1 MVTFNVLSIF
11 KRLFSCFCIRS
22 EEAESCQKSLSF
34 LFAEVILVSGK
45 LYLLFCLFIFGCSHK
60 CIPCTS
66 WLWGRAIFSDFPIF
80 DFKTSFASGGC
91 LWSRAVAARPRSSC
105 ATIGPGAGLRPP
117 SRLGRCCWNWWKR
130 LGSCPAGLARTFFFR
145 RFLGAA
151 RGAAAGAKVQPDGAV
166 VRGAGARHG
175 PSPRGSAAG
184 RGWVAA
190 RAGPEGAARAAGPG
204 SPSGGPR
211 GTRAALSG
219 RSERDLAVGRRR
231 RSWRGDSA
239 ERRGAGVTGRRR
251 RLLLE
256 GSEQG
261 P

>member
-1 MVTFNVLSIF
+1 MFSVFLKDF
-11 KRLFSCFCIRS
+11 FSCFCIRS

-151 RGAAAGAKVQPDGAV
+151 RGAAGR
-166 VRGAGARHG
+166 RGGAR
-175 PSPRGSAAG
+175 RGRQARPVPPEEVRQEEGGWQRARVRKARQG
-184 RGWVAA
+184 RRGRVHH
-190 RAGPEGAARAAGPG
+190 REGPEEP
-204 SPSGGPR
+204 
-211 GTRAALSG
+211 
-219 RSERDLAVGRRR
+219 
-231 RSWRGDSA
+231 
-239 ERRGAGVTGRRR
+239 ERR
-251 RLLLE
+251 
-256 GSEQG
+256 
-261 P
+261 